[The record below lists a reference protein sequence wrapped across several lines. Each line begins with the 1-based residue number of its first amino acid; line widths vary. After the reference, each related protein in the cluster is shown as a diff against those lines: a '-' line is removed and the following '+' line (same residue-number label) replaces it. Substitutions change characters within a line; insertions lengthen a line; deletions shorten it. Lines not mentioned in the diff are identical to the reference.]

1 MFEEL
6 VMWSDAPESIIHGVD
21 LKRKDGAYNSLPV
34 CAKETLEVP
43 DVKLDFSSAR
53 RCSICSMVKGLV
65 LTSLAIGIMAR
76 PGLSPVFPFQFAGFP
91 WIFQQFSRVWRG
103 LLQKSHQTRGLSF
116 DLR

>member
-21 LKRKDGAYNSLPV
+21 LKRQDKAYNSLPV

-53 RCSICSMVKGLV
+53 RCSICSVVKGLV
-65 LTSLAIGIMAR
+65 SASLAVGIMVW
-76 PGLSPVFPFQFAGFP
+76 PGLSPFVRFQLAFFP
-91 WIFQQFSRVWRG
+91 WIFQ
-103 LLQKSHQTRGLSF
+103 
-116 DLR
+116 

>member
-6 VMWSDAPESIIHGVD
+6 VMWSDAPKSIIHGVD
-21 LKRKDGAYNSLPV
+21 LKQQDRTYNSLPV

-53 RCSICSMVKGLV
+53 RCSICSVVKGLV
-65 LTSLAIGIMAR
+65 SASLAVGLMVW

-103 LLQKSHQTRGLSF
+103 LLQKSHQIRGLSS

>member
-6 VMWSDAPESIIHGVD
+6 VMWSDALESIIHGVD
-21 LKRKDGAYNSLPV
+21 LKRQDGAYNSLPV

-65 LTSLAIGIMAR
+65 STSLAVGIMAR
-76 PGLSPVFPFQFAGFP
+76 LGLSPVFPFQFASFP
-91 WIFQQFSRVWRG
+91 
-103 LLQKSHQTRGLSF
+103 
-116 DLR
+116 